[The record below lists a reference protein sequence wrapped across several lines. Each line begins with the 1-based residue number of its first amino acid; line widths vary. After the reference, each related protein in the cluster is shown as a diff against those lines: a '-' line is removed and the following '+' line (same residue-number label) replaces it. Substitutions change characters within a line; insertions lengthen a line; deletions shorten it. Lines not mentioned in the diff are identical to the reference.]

1 MSEFEGSISQGLQ
14 ALSDSAFPK
23 ECSRCGRRYD
33 SPDDFVRDSQPP
45 YNGSGFKPDYDEDE
59 ETPVLQLFRNC
70 ECGSTLM
77 DFFSDRRD
85 MSEQGRKRRQLFG
98 ELLDALEQQGLP
110 PEEAR
115 PELRKLM
122 NGEHSERL
130 EAMGAGISI
139 RSRAQER
146 DTDS

>member
-1 MSEFEGSISQGLQ
+1 MSEFEGNLFEGLQ

-23 ECSRCGRRYD
+23 RCSRCGRQYD
-33 SPDDFVRDSQPP
+33 SPTDFVRHSRPP
-45 YNGSGFKPDYDEDE
+45 RNGSGFKSGYDDD
-59 ETPVLQLFRNC
+59 ETPLLQLFRNC

-77 DFFSDRRD
+77 DFFNDRRD
-85 MSEQGRKRRQLFG
+85 TSERGQKRRQLFG
-98 ELLDALEQQGLP
+98 ELLEALEQQGLP

-130 EAMGAGISI
+130 EAMGARISI
-139 RSRAQER
+139 RSRAQEG
-146 DTDS
+146 DSSA

>member
-1 MSEFEGSISQGLQ
+1 MSEYEGSLFDGLQ
-14 ALSDSAFPK
+14 ALSDSTFPK
-23 ECSRCGRRYD
+23 ECSQCGRQYD
-33 SPDDFVRDSQPP
+33 SPHDFVRHSRPP
-45 YNGSGFKPDYDEDE
+45 HNGSGFKSGYDDDD

-77 DFFSDRRD
+77 DFFNDRRD
-85 MSEQGRKRRQLFG
+85 TSERGQKRRQLFG

-115 PELRKLM
+115 PELRKLL

-130 EAMGAGISI
+130 EAMGARISV
-139 RSRAQER
+139 RSRAQEGGI
-146 DTDS
+146 SS